1 MAPRNQFP
9 SRGSLGSAIEFFAIT
24 KHDTNELAQVP
35 RAIWVGGA
43 GDIALD
49 GVVLKAVPAGT
60 LLPVS
65 PSKVNATGTTA
76 TDIVGLV

>member
-9 SRGSLGSAIEFFAIT
+9 NRGALSSASEFFAIT
-24 KHDTNELAQVP
+24 KHDINELAQVP
-35 RAIWVGGA
+35 RGIWVGTA
-43 GDIALD
+43 GDVAVD
-49 GVVLKAVPAGT
+49 GVVLKNVPAGT

-76 TDIVGLV
+76 SDLVGLV

>member
-1 MAPRNQFP
+1 MPRNQFP
-9 SRGSLGSAIEFFAIT
+9 DRGALGSAREFFAIT

-76 TDIVGLV
+76 TDLVGLV